1 MLCPKPIVLFVS
13 KSKRFK
19 GDTDGRFKEW
29 VSGGP
34 LKFINYLNL
43 LPTIIMK
50 LKLEKKLTS
59 GEL

>member
-34 LKFINYLNL
+34 LKFINY
-43 LPTIIMK
+43 
-50 LKLEKKLTS
+50 
-59 GEL
+59 